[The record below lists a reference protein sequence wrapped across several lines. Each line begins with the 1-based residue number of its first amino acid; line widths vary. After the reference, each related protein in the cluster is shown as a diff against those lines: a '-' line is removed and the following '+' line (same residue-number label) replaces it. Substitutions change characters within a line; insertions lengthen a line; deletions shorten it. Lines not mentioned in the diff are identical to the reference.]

1 MRMREEHG
9 SGTFA
14 GESDGPAA
22 QMRRTPMARSI
33 LLRRVYDDPAPDGG
47 ARVLVDR
54 VWPRGLTKD
63 AAHLDEWMKE
73 VAPSTPLRRWY
84 GHRPER
90 FTEFRRRYLAEL
102 AAGQP
107 AAAMTRLR
115 ELARTTKVT
124 LLTATKDVNHSQ
136 AAVLAEQL
144 SDAT

>member
-1 MRMREEHG
+1 
-9 SGTFA
+9 
-14 GESDGPAA
+14 
-22 QMRRTPMARSI
+22 MARQV
-33 LLRRVYDDPAPDGG
+33 LLHRVYDDTSADAG

-63 AAHLDEWMKE
+63 AAHLDEWMKD

-102 AAGQP
+102 AAP
-107 AAAMTRLR
+107 EAAAALNRLR
-115 ELARTTKVT
+115 KLARTRGVT
-124 LLTATKDVNHSQ
+124 LLTATRDIDHSQ

-144 SDAT
+144 LSAP

>member
-1 MRMREEHG
+1 
-9 SGTFA
+9 
-14 GESDGPAA
+14 
-22 QMRRTPMARSI
+22 MARSI

-90 FTEFRRRYLAEL
+90 FAEFRRRYLGEL
-102 AAGQP
+102 ADPRP
-107 AAAMTRLR
+107 AAAMNRLR
-115 ELARTTKVT
+115 ELARTRRVT
-124 LLTATKDVNHSQ
+124 LLTATRDIDHSQ

-144 SDAT
+144 RDAA